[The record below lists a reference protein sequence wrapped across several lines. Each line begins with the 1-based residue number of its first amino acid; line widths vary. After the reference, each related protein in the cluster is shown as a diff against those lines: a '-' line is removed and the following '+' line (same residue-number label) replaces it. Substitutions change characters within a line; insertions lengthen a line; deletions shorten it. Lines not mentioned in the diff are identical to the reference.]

1 MACRCHRHRLAI
13 EMRIA
18 NLKGRAVLV
27 DDGMALDIESASDGR
42 FGPAPLSIYESWDAF
57 TEWATGVALDAAVP
71 FDENDLEAP
80 VPNPS
85 QVFAIGLNYRDHADE
100 AKLSYPDDIVVFTKF
115 ASSLAGP
122 NVAVV
127 LPSDKVDWET
137 ELVVV
142 IGNEAHEISESE
154 ARGVIAGYT
163 IGQDYSERAVQSRG
177 PAPQFS
183 FGKSYPNFAPFG
195 PAVVTPDE
203 LDNPDALSIGAV
215 LEGPSAADHD
225 GSWTIQDGTTADLIF
240 SVTRIIADLSQVVTL
255 RPGDLIFTG
264 TPAGVGMAKGV
275 FLKPGDVVTSAI
287 QGLGSMRNELVAKS

>member
-1 MACRCHRHRLAI
+1 
-13 EMRIA
+13 MRIA

-27 DDGMALDIESASDGR
+27 GDGKALDIERASDGR
-42 FGPAPLSIYESWDAF
+42 FGPAPLSIYEHWDAF
-57 TEWATGVALDAAVP
+57 TQWSLGVDLAAATP
-71 FDENDLEAP
+71 FDENELDAP

-100 AKLSYPDDIVVFTKF
+100 AKLAHPDDIVVFTKF

-122 NVAVV
+122 NVAVE

-142 IGNEAHEISESE
+142 IAHEAHEISESQ
-154 ARGVIAGYT
+154 ARSVIAGYA
-163 IGQDYSERAVQSRG
+163 IGQDYSERAVQGRG

-195 PAVVTPDE
+195 PAVVTLDE
-203 LDNPDALSIGAV
+203 LDNPDALRIGAV
-215 LEGPSAADHD
+215 LSGPSAAGHD
-225 GSWTIQDGTTADLIF
+225 DPWTIQDGTTADLIF

-255 RPGDLIFTG
+255 RPGDIIFTG
-264 TPAGVGMAKGV
+264 TPAGVGMARGV
-275 FLKPGDVVTSAI
+275 FLKPGDVVTSTI
-287 QGLGSMRNELVAKS
+287 QGLGSMRNELVAKR